1 MACQKCFRD
10 RKLKRCFGPGLH
22 PKGIELCRKCWQIAK
37 MVIVAKGEPK

>member
-10 RKLKRCFGPGLH
+10 RKLKRCFGPELH

-37 MVIVAKGEPK
+37 MVIVAKEPK